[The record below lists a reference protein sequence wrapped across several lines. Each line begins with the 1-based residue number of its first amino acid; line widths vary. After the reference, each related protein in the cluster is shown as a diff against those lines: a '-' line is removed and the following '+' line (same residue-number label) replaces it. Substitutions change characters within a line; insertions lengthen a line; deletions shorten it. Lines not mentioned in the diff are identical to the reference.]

1 MQIAELLYYNSDMDD
16 FMLSLFDSRYY
27 QYRNKRN
34 ETLLPIRNDLQ
45 AIILISIRMKRS
57 TSM

>member
-1 MQIAELLYYNSDMDD
+1 MQIAELIYYNSDMDD
-16 FMLSLFDSRYY
+16 FMLSLFD

-45 AIILISIRMKRS
+45 AIILIRIRMKRS